1 MIGKPTRTMSSILA
15 LTGAVLLLAG
25 LQPAAADTDVNKE
38 VATAATHAG
47 LAAKSTD
54 MKMVQMHLHHT
65 VNCLVGPKGKGF
77 DTTVANPCKDQGA
90 GAIPDT
96 KDAAMKKTLRQAL
109 RQANAGLKTTDMAT
123 AQKDATNAQTLLAK
137 PAS

>member
-1 MIGKPTRTMSSILA
+1 MIGKSIRLMSGVLA
-15 LTGAVLLLAG
+15 LAGAALVLAG
-25 LQPAAADTDVNKE
+25 ARPAAADTDVNKE
-38 VATAATHAG
+38 VATAAAHAG

-54 MKMVQMHLHHT
+54 IKTVEMHLHHT
-65 VNCLVGPKGKGF
+65 INCLVGPKGKGF
-77 DTTVANPCKDQGA
+77 DATNLNPCKDQGA

-109 RQANAGLKTTDMAT
+109 AKANAGLKTKDMAT
-123 AQKDATNAQTLLAK
+123 AQKDAAAAQALLSK